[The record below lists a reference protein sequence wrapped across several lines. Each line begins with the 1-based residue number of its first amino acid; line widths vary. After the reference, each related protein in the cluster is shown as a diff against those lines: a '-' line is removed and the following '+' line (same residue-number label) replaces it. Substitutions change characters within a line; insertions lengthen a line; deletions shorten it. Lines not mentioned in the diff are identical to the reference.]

1 LTKIT
6 VKICLSF
13 KDQDS
18 LTNTRIDIVK
28 IKIYLPLLCAV
39 ALLAACDNDP
49 VSETAIIAEA
59 GYSDVASAT
68 LKVGLPAPDFSLQS
82 LNDDWVKL
90 SQLRGNKVL
99 MIFYRG
105 HWCPFCVGHLQD
117 IQIMLPELEKRGY
130 QVLAISPDD
139 ATGMQKMAERM
150 DRPYQFLSDAD
161 LAVTDLYGIRKDEE
175 LPHPA
180 MILLDDQ
187 GIVQWFYIGED
198 YKTRPSATQLQQVL
212 DRLDS
217 Q

>member
-1 LTKIT
+1 M
-6 VKICLSF
+6 
-13 KDQDS
+13 
-18 LTNTRIDIVK
+18 K
-28 IKIYLPLLCAV
+28 IKTYLPLLCAV

-68 LKVGLPAPDFSLQS
+68 LEVGLPAPVFSLQS

>member
-1 LTKIT
+1 VTK
-6 VKICLSF
+6 KNC
-13 KDQDS
+13 
-18 LTNTRIDIVK
+18 
-28 IKIYLPLLCAV
+28 LPLLCAI

-49 VSETAIIAEA
+49 VIDKAITSET
-59 GYSDVASAT
+59 GFTDVASVKLET
-68 LKVGLPAPDFSLQS
+68 GKLAPDFSLQS
-82 LNDDWVKL
+82 LNGDWVKL
-90 SQLRGNKVL
+90 SQLRGDKIL

-130 QVLAISPDD
+130 QVLAVSPDD
-139 ATGMQKMAERM
+139 ATGIQKMADRM
-150 DRPYQFLSDAD
+150 DRPYQFLSDVD

-198 YKTRPSATQLQQVL
+198 YKTRPSAKQLQQVL
-212 DRLDS
+212 DRLDA

>member
-1 LTKIT
+1 MTK
-6 VKICLSF
+6 KNC
-13 KDQDS
+13 
-18 LTNTRIDIVK
+18 
-28 IKIYLPLLCAV
+28 LPLLCAI

-49 VSETAIIAEA
+49 VIDKAITSET
-59 GYSDVASAT
+59 GFTDVASVKLET
-68 LKVGLPAPDFSLQS
+68 GKLAPDFSLQS
-82 LNDDWVKL
+82 LNGDWVKL
-90 SQLRGNKVL
+90 SQLRGDKIL

-130 QVLAISPDD
+130 QVLAVSPDD
-139 ATGMQKMAERM
+139 ATGMQKMADRM
-150 DRPYQFLSDAD
+150 DRPYQFLSDVD

-198 YKTRPSATQLQQVL
+198 YKTRPSATQLRQVL

-217 Q
+217 

>member
-1 LTKIT
+1 MILWM
-6 VKICLSF
+6 
-13 KDQDS
+13 
-18 LTNTRIDIVK
+18 DIMK
-28 IKIYLPLLCAV
+28 MKTYIPLLCTF

-49 VSETAIIAEA
+49 VSGTVFISET
-59 GYSDVASAT
+59 GYSDVASVI
-68 LKVGLPAPDFSLQS
+68 LEVGQPAPDFSLQS

-90 SQLRGNKVL
+90 IQLKGSKIL

-117 IQIMLPELEKRGY
+117 IQTLLPELEKRGY

-139 ATGMQKMAERM
+139 ASGMQKMAERM

-180 MILLDDQ
+180 MILLDEQ
-187 GIVQWFYIGED
+187 SIVQWFYIGED
-198 YKTRPSATQLQQVL
+198 YKVRPSAEQLQQVL
-212 DRLDS
+212 DRLDAE
-217 Q
+217 

>member
-1 LTKIT
+1 VTK
-6 VKICLSF
+6 KNC
-13 KDQDS
+13 
-18 LTNTRIDIVK
+18 
-28 IKIYLPLLCAV
+28 LPLLCAI

-49 VSETAIIAEA
+49 VIDKAITSET
-59 GYSDVASAT
+59 GFTDVASVKLET
-68 LKVGLPAPDFSLQS
+68 GKLAPDFSLQS
-82 LNDDWVKL
+82 LNGDWVKL
-90 SQLRGNKVL
+90 SQLRGDKIL

-130 QVLAISPDD
+130 QVLAVSPDD
-139 ATGMQKMAERM
+139 ATGMQKMADRM
-150 DRPYQFLSDAD
+150 DRPYQFLSDVD

-198 YKTRPSATQLQQVL
+198 YKTRPSATQLRQVL

-217 Q
+217 

>member
-1 LTKIT
+1 MILW
-6 VKICLSF
+6 
-13 KDQDS
+13 
-18 LTNTRIDIVK
+18 IDIMK
-28 IKIYLPLLCAV
+28 IKTYLPLFCAL

-49 VSETAIIAEA
+49 VTNEAISSESGFTDIAGVKLET
-59 GYSDVASAT
+59 G
-68 LKVGLPAPDFSLQS
+68 KPAPDFSLQS
-82 LNDDWVKL
+82 LNGDAVKL
-90 SQLRGNKVL
+90 SQLRGNEVL

-105 HWCPFCVGHLQD
+105 YWCPFCVGHLQD
-117 IQIMLPELEKRGY
+117 IQIMLPELEERGY

-150 DRPYQFLSDAD
+150 DRPYQFLSDID

-212 DRLDS
+212 DRLDA

>member
-1 LTKIT
+1 MTK
-6 VKICLSF
+6 KNC
-13 KDQDS
+13 
-18 LTNTRIDIVK
+18 
-28 IKIYLPLLCAV
+28 LPLLCAI

-49 VSETAIIAEA
+49 VIDKAITSET
-59 GYSDVASAT
+59 GFTDVASVKLET
-68 LKVGLPAPDFSLQS
+68 GKLAPDFSLQS
-82 LNDDWVKL
+82 LNGDWVKL
-90 SQLRGNKVL
+90 SQLRGDKIL

-130 QVLAISPDD
+130 QVLAVSPDD
-139 ATGMQKMAERM
+139 ATGIQKMADRM
-150 DRPYQFLSDAD
+150 DRPYQFLSDVD

-198 YKTRPSATQLQQVL
+198 YKTRPSATQLRQVL

-217 Q
+217 